1 MSTKRTIIDRHSGI
15 KSEFITEDD
24 KSIYHTEQNVQPVI
38 DHVKKLNDNIDKPGK
53 DLRHVA
59 EVPMVVYQKAMREG
73 WHNDPKE
80 WKKWLN
86 NPDNKLFRTWQ
97 GKV

>member
-1 MSTKRTIIDRHSGI
+1 MPTRRTIIDHKTGL
-15 KSEFITEDD
+15 KSEFITEDE
-24 KSIYHTEQNVQPVI
+24 KHIAHTTQDVQPVI
-38 DHVKKLNDNIDKPGK
+38 EHVKNLKHNTIRPGK

-59 EVPMVVYQKAMREG
+59 EVPMVIYQKALREG
-73 WHNDPKE
+73 WSKDSAK

-86 NPDNKLFRTWQ
+86 DPDNKVFRTWQ